1 VIGVEIKL
9 VNNMNFKKEIDEI
22 TKQAISELDK
32 VKFNQRTNE
41 DRLKAIGNIYF
52 IYSNGEMKYIGQRQS
67 KGIKTRLDQHLFG
80 KSFSVDKNNV
90 QNGTISKWNMVSA
103 EIENGNKITFKTI
116 LIEPDN
122 LRTTIELELINHF
135 KPEWNIQGK

>member
-1 VIGVEIKL
+1 
-9 VNNMNFKKEIDEI
+9 MNFKNEIDEI
-22 TKQAISELDK
+22 TKLAISELDK
-32 VKFNQRTNE
+32 VKFNQRTKE
-41 DRLKAIGNIYF
+41 DRLKAVGNIYF
-52 IYSNGEMKYIGQRQS
+52 LYSNGEMKYIGQRQA

-90 QNGTISKWNMVSA
+90 QNGTISKWNKVNA
-103 EIENGNKITFKTI
+103 EIEIGNKITFKTI

>member
-1 VIGVEIKL
+1 MKL

-22 TKQAISELDK
+22 TKQAICELDK
-32 VKFNQRTNE
+32 VKFNQRTKEN
-41 DRLKAIGNIYF
+41 RLKSIGNIYF
-52 IYSNGEMKYIGQRQS
+52 LYSNGELKYIGQRQA

-80 KSFSVDKNNV
+80 KSFSVNKNNV
-90 QNGTISKWNMVSA
+90 QNGTISKWNKVNV
-103 EIENGNKITFKTI
+103 EIESGKLITFKTI

>member
-1 VIGVEIKL
+1 MKL

-22 TKQAISELDK
+22 TKQAIVELDK
-32 VKFNQRTNE
+32 VKFYQRTKE

-52 IYSNGEMKYIGQRQS
+52 LYSNGEMKYIGQRQA

-80 KSFSVDKNNV
+80 KSFSVNKNNV
-90 QNGTISKWNMVSA
+90 QNGTISKWNKVNL
-103 EIENGNKITFKTI
+103 EIETGNLITFKTI

>member
-1 VIGVEIKL
+1 
-9 VNNMNFKKEIDEI
+9 MNFKKEIDGI
-22 TKQAISELDK
+22 TKLAMLELDK
-32 VKFNQRTNE
+32 LKVYQRTNE

-52 IYSNGEMKYIGQRQS
+52 IYSNGEMKYIGQRQA

-90 QNGTISKWNMVSA
+90 QNGTISKWNKVSA

-116 LIEPDN
+116 LIKPDN

>member
-1 VIGVEIKL
+1 
-9 VNNMNFKKEIDEI
+9 MNFKKEIDEI

-32 VKFNQRTNE
+32 VKFNQRTKE

-52 IYSNGEMKYIGQRQS
+52 LYSNGEMKYIGQRQA

-80 KSFSVDKNNV
+80 KSFSVNKNNI
-90 QNGTISKWNMVSA
+90 QNGTISKWNKVNV
-103 EIENGNKITFKTI
+103 EIESGNLITFKTI

>member
-1 VIGVEIKL
+1 
-9 VNNMNFKKEIDEI
+9 MNFKKEIDEI
-22 TKQAISELDK
+22 TKQAICELDK
-32 VKFNQRTNE
+32 VKFNQRTKEN
-41 DRLKAIGNIYF
+41 RLKAIGNIYF
-52 IYSNGEMKYIGQRQS
+52 LYSNGELKYIGQRQA

-80 KSFSVDKNNV
+80 KSFSVNKNNV
-90 QNGTISKWNMVSA
+90 QNGTISKWNKVNV
-103 EIENGNKITFKTI
+103 EIESGKLITFKTI

>member
-1 VIGVEIKL
+1 
-9 VNNMNFKKEIDEI
+9 MNFKNEIDEI
-22 TKQAISELDK
+22 TKLAISELDK

-41 DRLKAIGNIYF
+41 DRLKAVGNIYF
-52 IYSNGEMKYIGQRQS
+52 LYSNGEMKYIGQRQA

-90 QNGTISKWNMVSA
+90 QNGTISKWNKVNT